1 MGKRI
6 DPFSDTGFKN
16 VFGKEENKHLL
27 ISFLNSLLK
36 GEYVI
41 TDVSYLDKE
50 QSPLGDGHRSM
61 IYDVYCKTN
70 DGKYVICEMQNYFQD
85 DYGKRSICYASS
97 AVLRQ
102 CLKGNDWKYNDVK
115 TVLCISVLNF
125 ESPELSNEG
134 AYRKDVVLIDR
145 DTLKVFSDDIHLIY
159 LTMPHFKKGQEECEN
174 DLDLWL
180 YNLLHMKTMEELPEK
195 MKGGVFEDLWKVLDF
210 YSLSEDEQ
218 VRYERQIKAEVDRRC
233 ILDSAKRRSKAE
245 GKAEG
250 LAEGKAEGKAEGLA
264 EGLAEGVAKGRAEE
278 HVKVVDS
285 ARAMKSNGL
294 SIDIIKQCT
303 GLSEEEINTL

>member
-1 MGKRI
+1 
-6 DPFSDTGFKN
+6 
-16 VFGKEENKHLL
+16 
-27 ISFLNSLLK
+27 
-36 GEYVI
+36 
-41 TDVSYLDKE
+41 
-50 QSPLGDGHRSM
+50 
-61 IYDVYCKTN
+61 
-70 DGKYVICEMQNYFQD
+70 MQNYFQD

-218 VRYERQIKAEVDRRC
+218 VRYERERKAEVDERC
-233 ILDSAKRRSKAE
+233 ILDSAKRKGIAE
-245 GKAEG
+245 GVAKGKAEG
-250 LAEGKAEGKAEGLA
+250 LAEGEAIGIAKGKAEGLA
-264 EGLAEGVAKGRAEE
+264 EGEAKGVAN
-278 HVKVVDS
+278 S

-303 GLSEEEINTL
+303 GLSEEEINAL